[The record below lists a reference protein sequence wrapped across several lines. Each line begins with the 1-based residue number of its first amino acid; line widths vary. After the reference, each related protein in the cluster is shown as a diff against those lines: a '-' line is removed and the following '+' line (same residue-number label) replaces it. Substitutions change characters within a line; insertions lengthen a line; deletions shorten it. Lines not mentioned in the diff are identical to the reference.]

1 MTNLGASNYKRS
13 MTAASSDI
21 VLHTEKLTKRFGEI
35 SAVDNL
41 DLAIRE
47 GEVFGFLGPNGAG
60 KSTSINMI
68 CGLLQA
74 DSGDIFLNGQQ
85 IDPYDVLWR
94 ERIGVCPQEIIIWP
108 KLTCLEQLEFTG
120 TMHNMARDLARE
132 RGNNLL
138 DDLGLHEKR
147 HKLAGTLSG
156 GMQRRLNIA
165 LALVHDPQIIILD
178 EPEAGLDP
186 QSRVMVR
193 EYIRGLARRKTVI
206 FTTHNMDEAER
217 ICDRVA
223 IIDHG
228 RLLRLDSPENLKRS
242 IPGGTVLEVQLNAD
256 ANPDLVKDG
265 IKKMGLQVL
274 MVNHTMMISG
284 AGLPSSLPAIIEKI
298 KQAGLELKEMRLREN
313 SLEDVFIEL
322 TGRRLRE

>member
-1 MTNLGASNYKRS
+1 MNKPADSNPKNSGTTNEPL
-13 MTAASSDI
+13 I
-21 VLHTEKLTKRFGEI
+21 VLRTENLNKRFGEI
-35 SAVDNL
+35 LAVDHLNL
-41 DLAIRE
+41 EIRE

-60 KSTSINMI
+60 KSTSINII

-74 DSGDIFLNGQQ
+74 DSGDIFVNGQQ
-85 IDPYDVLWR
+85 INPHDALWR

-120 TMHNMARDLARE
+120 TMHNMPRRLARA
-132 RGNNLL
+132 RGINLL
-138 DDLGLHEKR
+138 NDLGLHEKQ

-193 EYIRGLARRKTVI
+193 EYVRGLARRKTVI

-228 RLLRLDSPENLKRS
+228 RLLRLDTPENLKRS
-242 IPGGTVLEVQLNAD
+242 MPGGTVLEIQLNSD
-256 ANPDLVKDG
+256 ENIVPVRNG
-265 IKKMGLQVL
+265 IEHMGFQVL
-274 MVNHTMMISG
+274 MVNHTIMISG
-284 AGLPSSLPAIIEKI
+284 AELTASLPAIIEKI

-313 SLEDVFIEL
+313 SLEDIFIEL